1 MKGKKILSAVCAL
14 AMACG
19 SIAAVPALAAAD
31 SYENDFSG
39 FGAYGASTTP
49 FSIANRDGFV
59 DFAAETKGVG
69 GKANSDS
76 VLRMYTD
83 TAARSSEIKTG
94 LFTQASINKTI
105 DSGENIHISFELLN
119 ESKANAKNIMAVYYH
134 GNNRAFTGNFIQFG
148 TNGKLSIY
156 GSESLD
162 YKTNKW
168 YKFDIIMK
176 NGSATADIYVDGVC
190 VAKDTELFA
199 GGLTMLESLRFS
211 YARPAA
217 TGTPVRDGWDMDNF
231 SWEIS
236 STEPVIKPVEATAG
250 FDAEFSSYNGIINH
264 IDTTYVGGNVGSFLS
279 AAGLYGKTADDICF
293 DLAYNPTSNNKGW
306 NRINYWQNTTTEYKD
321 GDKVHLT
328 FNMATDSLAT
338 QKHLY
343 LAMYASDYSNA
354 SQVGALAAMEPSGAF
369 SALGNAVNYTAQ
381 TGKWYRVDVVIT
393 AKSGS
398 LPYDLYIDGEK
409 VGTYTY
415 ANAGLLDKPFMDFRF
430 GYNSNGTT
438 AENMYLDD
446 IHCREYVGEDAESAY
461 DPALKLTLANGL
473 SVSGKDISPVSDT
486 MTIADF
492 KAANSDVDVIDA
504 AGTGLLLG
512 NTVVYTPSKY
522 GKMYFNT
529 VKNKTYYSDE
539 FENSTTFAQNWTS
552 GYNSTVEYK
561 KIGGRQTNAYV
572 LTNSGINAEREP
584 ILQLYPNI
592 TGDMT
597 MEISLLAAKIENN
610 THKTG
615 VSVCVNGGT
624 AAYLVD
630 IVKLEE
636 NGDIAVNEQKVGT
649 WKENRWYNF
658 AVTFRSGSD
667 KIDAYMNGEKVIDGE
682 KLCKIPGNSGYVE
695 NIQRFKLGFYGA
707 VGTKGISAFDDFK
720 AYSGEYTP
728 ADNVA
733 NFTITDYPVKG
744 DRIIIGEDEEK
755 DNFTSAITDGD
766 YKIFTDSTLS
776 EEVSDDY
783 LAAGE
788 NVLVVCSANG
798 KTLKYYKLDTPNYD
812 YNIGDVSLSAN
823 GETTATLVNGAVT
836 ASCDVELNDNDGAV
850 LITALY
856 GDDGKT
862 LVDVKLTEI
871 TESGT
876 ASGTVTVTDAA
887 NQTLK
892 VMLWKNI
899 NTMIPAL

>member
-19 SIAAVPALAAAD
+19 SLAAVPASAAAD

-39 FGAYGASTTP
+39 FGAYGANTTS
-49 FSIANRDGFV
+49 FLITNRDGNV
-59 DFAAETKGVG
+59 DFAVEAKGVG

-83 TAARSSEIKTG
+83 TAARSSKE
-94 LFTQASINKTI
+94 LSPYTQASINKTI

-119 ESKANAKNIMAVYYH
+119 ESKAFEKDIMAVYNH
-134 GNNRAFTGNFIQFG
+134 SERAFTGNFIRFA
-148 TNGKLSIY
+148 TNGKLVI
-156 GSESLD
+156 GSTQLD

-168 YKFDIIMK
+168 YKFDIVMR
-176 NGSATADIYVDGVC
+176 NGSTTADIYVDGELA
-190 VAKDTELFA
+190 AKAMELFA
-199 GGLTMLESLRFS
+199 GGLTGLEALRFS

-231 SWEIS
+231 SWKIS
-236 STEPVIKPVEATAG
+236 TTEPEIEKVETVVG
-250 FDAEFSSYNGIINH
+250 FDAEFGSYNDIPAHVDVNYNIAGER
-264 IDTTYVGGNVGSFLS
+264 SFPS
-279 AAGLYGKTADDICF
+279 AAGVYGKSAGDVCF
-293 DLAYNPTSNNKGW
+293 DISSKATAAYNM
-306 NRINYWQNTTTEYKD
+306 IYYWENTTQSFND

-338 QKHLY
+338 QKHLSMLLY
-343 LAMYASDYSNA
+343 DTNYSSA
-354 SQVGALAAMEPSGAF
+354 TKKEVRALAAMEPNGTF
-369 SALGNAVNYTAQ
+369 SALGNDVNYTAQ
-381 TGKWYRVDVVIT
+381 TGKWYRIDVVIT

-409 VGTYTY
+409 AGTYQY
-415 ANAGLLDKPFMDFRF
+415 KGAGLVDKPIMQFRL
-430 GYNSNGTT
+430 GYNSNAAT
-438 AENMYLDD
+438 AENMYIDD
-446 IHCREYVGEDAESAY
+446 IHCREYKAEDTAY

-473 SVSGKDISPVSDT
+473 WVSGKDISPVSDT

-529 VKNKTYYSDE
+529 VKNKTYFSDE

-572 LTNSGINAEREP
+572 LTNSGIVENREP

-597 MEISLLAAKIENN
+597 MEISLLAEKIENN
-610 THKTG
+610 LHKTG
-615 VSVCVNGGT
+615 VSVCVNGGS

-630 IVKLEE
+630 VVKLEE
-636 NGDIAVNEQKVGT
+636 NGDITVNDQKVGT

-658 AVTFRSGSD
+658 AVSFHIGSD

-695 NIQRFKLGFYGA
+695 SIQRFKLGFYGA
-707 VGTKGISAFDDFK
+707 VGTKGISAFDDF
-720 AYSGEYTP
+720 AVYSGEYTT
-728 ADNVA
+728 ADNA
-733 NFTITDYPVKG
+733 ASFTIEDYTVKG

-755 DNFTSAITDGD
+755 DSFTSAITDGY
-766 YKIFTDSTLS
+766 YKIFTDSTLT
-776 EEVSDDY
+776 EEVSDYY
-783 LAAGE
+783 LTAGE
-788 NVLVVCSANG
+788 NVLVVYSANG
-798 KTLKYYKLDTPNYD
+798 KTLKYYKLDTLNYN
-812 YNIGDVSLSAN
+812 YTMGDVSLSAN

-836 ASCDVELNDNDGAV
+836 ASCEVELNDNESAV
-850 LITALY
+850 MITALY

-862 LVDVKLTEI
+862 LVDVKLTGI

-892 VMLWKNI
+892 VMLWKSM